1 MKDEETKKTK
11 THPNVA
17 FIIALLLSCACGFI
31 EAYSLYYRGFW
42 GMMMTGNLVYSV
54 VSIVD
59 GNPIRLLI
67 YIPTIFL
74 FVVGVFLAKLIE
86 DKVAKGNEKKSHII
100 ELSIIVGLLLL
111 VMAIPTVLDPETTKA
126 DETAWP
132 NIISNCF
139 IAVIAGFLTK
149 SFASFDEHPYTAT
162 MMTAN
167 LSRFAL
173 SAYDAVFGEDK
184 KKGRKATLK
193 YALIILLFAASAA
206 GCFVFYRYVY
216 GGIGNELLAS
226 YFPNITLVLP
236 LILITVSLILSTK
249 QKGSRRRRHNS
260 YVRDNPHA

>member
-1 MKDEETKKTK
+1 MKDEETKNIK
-11 THPNVA
+11 THSNIA
-17 FIIALLLSCACGFI
+17 FVIAILLSCACGFI

-54 VSIVD
+54 VSIVN

-74 FVVGVFLAKLIE
+74 FLVGVFLAKLIE
-86 DKVAKGNEKKSHII
+86 DKVAKGDEKKFHII
-100 ELSIIVGLLLL
+100 ELSIIIGLLLI
-111 VMAIPTVLDPETTKA
+111 VMAIPTVLDPATRKA

-149 SFASFDEHPYTAT
+149 SFASFDDHPYTAT

-173 SAYDAVFGEDK
+173 SAYDAIFGEDK
-184 KKGRKATLK
+184 KRGRKATLK
-193 YALIILLFAASAA
+193 YALIILLFASSAA
-206 GCFVFYRYVY
+206 GCYAFFHFVY
-216 GGIGNELLAS
+216 GNIGDNLLAS
-226 YFPNITLVLP
+226 YFPNLTLVLP
-236 LILITVSLILSTK
+236 LILISISLILSAK
-249 QKGSRRRRHNS
+249 EKGL
-260 YVRDNPHA
+260 D

>member
-1 MKDEETKKTK
+1 MKNEETKNIKQSPK
-11 THPNVA
+11 FA
-17 FIIALLLSCACGFI
+17 FVIALLLSCACGFI

-54 VSIVD
+54 VSVVD

-74 FVVGVFLAKLIE
+74 FLVGVFLAKLIE
-86 DKVAKGNEKKSHII
+86 DKVAKGEEKKSHII
-100 ELSIIVGLLLL
+100 ELSAIVVLLLV
-111 VMAIPTVLDPETTKA
+111 VMAIPTVLNPGTGKA

-132 NIISNCF
+132 NIISNCL

-149 SFASFDEHPYTAT
+149 SFASFDDHPYTAT

-173 SAYDAVFGEDK
+173 SAYEGIFGEDK

-206 GCFVFYRYVY
+206 GCYAFFHYVY
-216 GGIGNELLAS
+216 GGIGDNLLAS
-226 YFPNITLVLP
+226 YFPNLTLVFP
-236 LILITVSLILSTK
+236 LILISISLVLSVK
-249 QKGSRRRRHNS
+249 EKGL
-260 YVRDNPHA
+260 D